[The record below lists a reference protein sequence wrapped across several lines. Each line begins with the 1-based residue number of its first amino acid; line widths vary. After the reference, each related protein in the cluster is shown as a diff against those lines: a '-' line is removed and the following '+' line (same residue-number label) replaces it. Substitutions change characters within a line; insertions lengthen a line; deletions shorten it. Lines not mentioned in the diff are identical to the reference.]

1 MNTIIRIHN
10 IGNCSRYSNIIYGI
24 YYIDKYVQKYLSI
37 LLLFTGNIILNNY
50 IESRLQKN
58 KK

>member
-1 MNTIIRIHN
+1 MYTIIRIHN

-24 YYIDKYVQKYLSI
+24 YCIDKYVQKYSPI

-50 IESRLQKN
+50 IESRLQK
-58 KK
+58 